1 MSIAPEGPAGRIVVA
16 LDVDELDRAVAL
28 ARRLSGRV
36 GWLKVGLEL
45 FTREGPRA
53 VAAIAEYAPVF
64 LDLKL
69 HDIPT
74 TVARSVASVAALDA
88 GLLTVHASGGREM
101 LRAAAASAGEAS
113 DGRLRLLAVTVLTST
128 SDDELAAMGMDAAE
142 VQVPRLAATA
152 IASGIDGLVCAPA
165 DLGRVRAA
173 VGTDPLVVT
182 PGIRAQASESDDHA
196 RAMSAEA
203 ALNAGADLLV
213 IGRPIT
219 RADDPVA
226 AVEAIVASLR

>member
-1 MSIAPEGPAGRIVVA
+1 MSVAVDGPAARIVVA
-16 LDVDELDRAVAL
+16 LDVDELDQAVAL

-53 VAAIAEYAPVF
+53 VAAIAEHAPVF

-74 TVARSVASVAALDA
+74 TVARSVASVARLDA
-88 GLLTVHASGGREM
+88 GLLTVHASGGPTM
-101 LRAAAASAGEAS
+101 LRAAADAAGEAS

-128 SDDELAAMGMDAAE
+128 SDDELAAMGSESAE
-142 VQVPRLAATA
+142 VQVPRLAAMA
-152 IASGIDGLVCAPA
+152 IASGIDGLVCAPV

-173 VGTDPLVVT
+173 VGADALVVT
-182 PGIRAQASESDDHA
+182 PGIRAQAADSDDHV
-196 RAMSAEA
+196 RAMSASA
-203 ALNAGADLLV
+203 AVSAGADLLV

-226 AVEAIVASLR
+226 AVEAIVATLA